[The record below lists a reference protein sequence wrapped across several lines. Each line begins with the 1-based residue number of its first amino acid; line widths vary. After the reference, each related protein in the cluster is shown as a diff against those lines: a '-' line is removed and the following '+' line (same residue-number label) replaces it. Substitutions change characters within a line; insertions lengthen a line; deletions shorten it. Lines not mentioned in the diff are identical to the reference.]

1 MKLVSS
7 IQEKYRKSNKL
18 FLALKV
24 LLSAF
29 TIYFAVRVL
38 FISISG
44 LVSSGT
50 STDYPNLL
58 LFGML
63 FSLGLSNAV
72 ELVEMFVTKKK
83 EYFTLLLI
91 TTFFLLGVSVFVL
104 WGWNRNP
111 KLSKF
116 LNKHVRQFEIYP
128 KISRNQFLLYWGH

>member
-1 MKLVSS
+1 MKLVSR

-24 LLSAF
+24 ILSAF

-44 LVSSGT
+44 LVSSDT
-50 STDYPNLL
+50 STDFPNLL

-72 ELVEMFVTKKK
+72 ELAEMFVTKNR

-104 WGWNRNP
+104 W
-111 KLSKF
+111 
-116 LNKHVRQFEIYP
+116 V
-128 KISRNQFLLYWGH
+128 